1 MKYTNVAIRFL
12 SLTLVVM
19 LVALAGCAKPPT
31 KEMSDARMAFQ
42 AAGDAEAQ
50 RYAGDQY
57 MSAEEALN
65 EATALMEAKKYKQAR
80 EKAVEALKLAREAQA
95 SAVTQKNAMNMSAK
109 DMYAMALEAVNAAN
123 RAGAYTYAPQLME
136 DAQKT
141 LEEAKSTYEAGDYIA
156 ARQLAEAAL
165 SKAQQA
171 EEEARRVEAAKKAE
185 MQARAQQFA
194 KEIADPG
201 ATPRPYPTNHIVIKG
216 ETLWWIA
223 EYKQIYDDPFQWPLI
238 YKANR
243 SKIKDPDLIFPD
255 QNFTIPRTPE
265 VTDEMIKEAIKF
277 AKNRGAWSLYDGK

>member
-12 SLTLVVM
+12 SLTIIVM

-50 RYAGDQY
+50 RYASDKY

-65 EATALMEAKKYKQAR
+65 QATALMESKKYKQAR

-95 SAVTQKNAMNMSAK
+95 SAVTQKNAMNQSAK
-109 DMYAMALEAVNAAN
+109 NSYDRALEAVNAAN
-123 RAGAYTYAPQLME
+123 RAGAYTYAPQLMV

-141 LEEAKSTYEAGDYIA
+141 LEEAKKTYEAGDYIA
-156 ARQLAEAAL
+156 AQQLAETAL
-165 SKAQQA
+165 AKAKQA
-171 EEEARRVEAAKKAE
+171 EEEANRVAAEKSAE
-185 MQARAQQFA
+185 MQTKAQQYA
-194 KEIADPG
+194 KEIPDPG

-255 QNFTIPRTPE
+255 QDFTIPRTPE
-265 VTDEMIKEAIKF
+265 VTDGMIKEAIKF
-277 AKNRGAWSLYDGK
+277 AKTRGAWSLHDGK